1 MIFSVESYIVLGT
14 AAYLLGSVPMAL
26 IMTAVLKR
34 TDLRT
39 VGSGNLSVYNTM
51 FNVGK
56 LPGVLTI
63 AGHGLLG
70 WGRFSWRE
78 PCCPETTSR

>member
-1 MIFSVESYIVLGT
+1 MTPPSIPSYAILGA
-14 AAYLLGSVPMAL
+14 AAYLLGSVPVAL
-26 IMTAVLKR
+26 ILSAVLTR

-39 VGSGNLSVYNTM
+39 IGSGNLGVYNTM

-63 AGHGLLG
+63 AGHGLLAALASASG
-70 WGRFSWRE
+70 LVVV
-78 PCCPETTSR
+78 SRR